1 MYVLILLMISFV
13 GLFIFSVATGLDLRD
28 YISEG
33 SIFYQDVLFYVN
45 DDLKFKILEKTL
57 ISSQQETSLPEEVK
71 NSNFWL
77 YIGAG
82 VVASTVFFIGLYY
95 TGHLVWPFNPG
106 NGGGAFPIG
115 GGQGAII
122 NNVEPAQVVA
132 GAILA
137 GIVRNHNYV
146 WSNGYGTLDTIEVLP
161 MWAPCVSVTI
171 MVTFVYLLQPTKTF
185 TTMVEPA
192 TKRATVE
199 SHDIQAMVESANIE
213 GAVASTEDKSS
224 AVRSIPFT
232 HEIYAGGT
240 DFLILNRKIREL
252 EVEVLRLVA
261 YPKYSLEVEKLTN
274 SSTIIKPSE
283 DCIKHFN
290 IISQHE
296 NFLRI
301 LKKIQDKIE
310 IDVIVD
316 EFEIFVLSNVMI
328 QKIHCNVLEYIYGTI
343 KKANVAHKSGSDLD
357 KIKRLQDYDIKKEE
371 KVQLRLLLE
380 VFWDFILNF
389 SIFSTEK
396 IAQLKDELV
405 IKKIELLEQAKKV
418 CIRELSEQESALKR
432 AEVRMSRD
440 FIENI
445 RVHISKSNRK
455 RLVLDKDLS
464 FLYIFLEKISGNSE
478 ENFHLEEVIQKFS
491 NEEID
496 VEIARLNESLNA
508 LLYEYKLSED
518 SSLAVLAFR
527 KMKLDEFKANETKL
541 KDDPIRAKFT
551 REELE
556 AQLGDIIE
564 GYHAYA
570 HKEFLDNSV
579 RDKRKYEL
587 VNELRILKKIQ
598 GLRKK
603 VGI

>member
-1 MYVLILLMISFV
+1 
-13 GLFIFSVATGLDLRD
+13 
-28 YISEG
+28 
-33 SIFYQDVLFYVN
+33 
-45 DDLKFKILEKTL
+45 
-57 ISSQQETSLPEEVK
+57 
-71 NSNFWL
+71 
-77 YIGAG
+77 
-82 VVASTVFFIGLYY
+82 
-95 TGHLVWPFNPG
+95 
-106 NGGGAFPIG
+106 
-115 GGQGAII
+115 
-122 NNVEPAQVVA
+122 
-132 GAILA
+132 
-137 GIVRNHNYV
+137 
-146 WSNGYGTLDTIEVLP
+146 

-185 TTMVEPA
+185 TTMVEPANKEGTVASDNIEPTVEPDNIEPTVEPA